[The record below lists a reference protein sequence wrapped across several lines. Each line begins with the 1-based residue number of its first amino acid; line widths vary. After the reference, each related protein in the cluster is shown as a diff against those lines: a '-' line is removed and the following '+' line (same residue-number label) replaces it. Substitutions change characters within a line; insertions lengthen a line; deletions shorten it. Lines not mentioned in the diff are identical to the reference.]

1 MTGIPEVQA
10 IDILSRCLDLP
21 PESCRQ
27 AALRST
33 PQWDSFAHVEVIVE
47 VEERTGAVLTQEQV
61 NELTT
66 FDSLVRLLSS
76 LTPTE

>member
-1 MTGIPEVQA
+1 MTAISEAQA
-10 IDILSRCLDLP
+10 LDILSRCLDLP

-33 PQWDSFAHVEVIVE
+33 PEWDSFAHVEVIVE
-47 VEERTGAVLTQEQV
+47 VEERTGAVLTQAQV

-66 FDSLVRLLSS
+66 FDSLVRLLSG
-76 LTPTE
+76 LAPTE